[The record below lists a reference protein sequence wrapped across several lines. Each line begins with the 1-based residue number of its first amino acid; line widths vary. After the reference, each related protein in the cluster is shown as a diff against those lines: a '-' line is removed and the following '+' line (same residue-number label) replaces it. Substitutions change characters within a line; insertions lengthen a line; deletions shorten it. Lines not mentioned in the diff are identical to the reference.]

1 VSRIFLSHS
10 SVNNAEAV
18 ALRDW
23 LSEQGWDD
31 IFLDL
36 DPERGIVAGERW
48 ERALHEAA
56 SRCEA
61 VLFLVSRAWLDSRWC
76 QKELTLADKL
86 NKRLFA
92 VLTEPFE
99 PAELPTDL
107 SRTWQIVDLAS
118 GRDHQLFRVTLPR
131 THDESHV
138 HFSAEGLTR
147 LKAGL
152 IKAGL
157 DPRFFSWPPASEP
170 DRAAYRGLRPLEA
183 EDAGIFFGRD
193 APMIEALDQL
203 RGMREAAPPRLLV
216 ILGASGAGKS
226 SFVRAGLIARLA
238 RDERAFVP
246 LPIIRPERAAIS
258 GDTGLLLSLQTALDA
273 AGIGMARSALRTAIN
288 GGVDTLRPVLQA
300 LADKHTP
307 KSGTG
312 QSPYP
317 PSTLVI
323 SIDQGEELFRSEGQQ
338 QAQQLLELLAGL
350 LTTDTPALIVTIAIR
365 SDSYAQL
372 QEAGPLDGVGK
383 TPFDL
388 GPMPHGCYAEVITGP
403 ATRLQ
408 GTPRQ
413 LKIEPALVGALLA
426 DIETGGAKDA
436 LPLLSFT
443 LERLYLENRGAASLT
458 VADYQALGGIQGSIE
473 EAVEHALEMA
483 EGDPTIATDHTARLA
498 LLRRGLIP
506 WLADIDPDTGAPRR
520 RVARVSEIPP
530 ECRPLLQSLVEQRL
544 LTTDT
549 DAQTGETTIEP
560 AHEALLRQWSLL
572 QGWLADDHELLAVLE
587 GIKRAARDWTQAGR
601 SAAWLTHSAERLV
614 AAEQLT
620 QRPDLAARLDPTDHE
635 YLATCRTADDE
646 RRAAEEHQRQAELRH
661 AEERREAAEA
671 HAAVLRRRSRILRA
685 VLAGTA
691 IVALVALIGFV
702 QANRARH
709 QATREAR
716 DALAAQLDTE
726 ASAVF
731 SRGTAGGDDV
741 RALAQTL
748 AAQRLRSDPGASR
761 GAFYTATTAL
771 NTTRVIVRTPTP
783 ITGVAVSRDGHTL
796 ASGSD
801 DHTVWLWNLT
811 DPAAHPTPL
820 GQPLTGLTGVG
831 GVAFSPDGHTLASGS
846 RDETVR
852 LWNLTDPAHPGP
864 LGQPLTG
871 HTNSVWSVAFSP
883 DGRTLASGSAD
894 HTIRLWNLTD
904 PAHPTPL
911 GQPLTGH
918 TNSVF
923 SVAFSP
929 DGRTLASGSA
939 DHTIRLWN
947 LTDPAHPGPLGQ
959 PLAGHTNIVASV
971 AFSPDGRTL
980 ASGGDDDTVRLW
992 SLTDPAHPGP
1002 LGQPLTSPNLG
1013 VRSVAFS
1020 PDGHTLASANRDAT
1034 IRLWN
1039 LTDPAHPGPLGQ
1051 PLTGHTDTVA
1061 SVAFSPDGR
1070 TLASGSR
1077 DATIRLWNLDAALP
1091 LQGHTDEVRSVAF
1104 SPDGHTL
1111 ASGSRDDTVRLWNLT
1126 DPAHPTPLGQPLTGH
1141 TSWVLSVAFSPDGR
1155 TLASGSDDHTVR
1167 LWNLTDPA
1175 HPTPLGQPLTG
1186 HTNTVWSVA
1195 FSPDGH
1201 TVASG
1206 SADHTVRLWNLT
1218 DPAHPTPLG
1227 QPLTGH
1233 TGDVGGVAFS
1243 PDGHT
1248 LASSGGPDNTVRLW
1262 NLTDPA
1268 HPGPLGQPLTG
1279 HTNTVFSVAFSPDG
1293 HTVASGSADHTIRLW
1308 NLTDPAH
1315 PAPLGQPLTGH
1326 TNTVSSVAFSPDG
1339 HTLASGSWDDTIR
1352 LWNLTDP
1359 GHPAPLGQPL
1369 TGHTNWVF
1377 RVAFSP
1383 DGHTLASA
1391 SGDDT
1396 VRLWPTPLDATV
1408 ATLCSKLTSNISH
1421 QQWHDWISPTIGYL
1435 TLCPGLPV
1443 PQN

>member
-258 GDTGLLLSLQTALDA
+258 GDTGLLPALQTALDD

-300 LADKHTP
+300 LAKQHTP
-307 KSGTG
+307 ESGTG
-312 QSPYP
+312 QSPDTP
-317 PSTLVI
+317 PTLVI
-323 SIDQGEELFRSEGQQ
+323 SIDQGEELFRSEGHQ

-408 GTPRQ
+408 GTPRH
-413 LKIEPALVGALLA
+413 LKVEPALAGALLA
-426 DIETGGAKDA
+426 DIEAGGAKDA

-458 VADYQALGGIQGSIE
+458 LADYRALGGIQGSIE

-483 EGDPTIATDHTARLA
+483 EGDPTIPTDHTARLA

-530 ECRPLLQSLVEQRL
+530 ECRPLLQNLVEQRL

-560 AHEALLRQWSLL
+560 AHEALLRQWDLL
-572 QGWLADDHELLAVLE
+572 QGWLAEDNALLAVLE
-587 GIKRAARDWTQAGR
+587 GIKRATRDWTQAGK
-601 SAAWLTHSAERLV
+601 STAWLTHTAERLA

-635 YLATCRTADDE
+635 YLATCRQADDE
-646 RRAAEEHQRQAELRH
+646 RQTAEERQRQAELRH

-685 VLAGTA
+685 VVAGTA

-726 ASAVF
+726 AAAVF
-731 SRGTAGGDDV
+731 SRGTTGGDDV

-748 AAQRLRSDPGASR
+748 AAQRLRSDPAASR

-783 ITGVAVSRDGHTL
+783 IPSVAV
-796 ASGSD
+796 
-801 DHTVWLWNLT
+801 
-811 DPAAHPTPL
+811 
-820 GQPLTGLTGVG
+820 
-831 GVAFSPDGHTLASGS
+831 SPDGHTLASGS
-846 RDETVR
+846 
-852 LWNLTDPAHPGP
+852 N
-864 LGQPLTG
+864 G
-871 HTNSVWSVAFSP
+871 H
-883 DGRTLASGSAD
+883 
-894 HTIRLWNLTD
+894 
-904 PAHPTPL
+904 
-911 GQPLTGH
+911 
-918 TNSVF
+918 
-923 SVAFSP
+923 
-929 DGRTLASGSA
+929 
-939 DHTIRLWN
+939 
-947 LTDPAHPGPLGQ
+947 
-959 PLAGHTNIVASV
+959 
-971 AFSPDGRTL
+971 
-980 ASGGDDDTVRLW
+980 
-992 SLTDPAHPGP
+992 
-1002 LGQPLTSPNLG
+1002 
-1013 VRSVAFS
+1013 
-1020 PDGHTLASANRDAT
+1020 
-1034 IRLWN
+1034 
-1039 LTDPAHPGPLGQ
+1039 
-1051 PLTGHTDTVA
+1051 
-1061 SVAFSPDGR
+1061 
-1070 TLASGSR
+1070 
-1077 DATIRLWNLDAALP
+1077 
-1091 LQGHTDEVRSVAF
+1091 
-1104 SPDGHTL
+1104 
-1111 ASGSRDDTVRLWNLT
+1111 TVRLWNLT

-1141 TSWVLSVAFSPDGR
+1141 TNWVNSVAFSPDGH
-1155 TLASGSDDHTVR
+1155 TLASGSVDHTVR

-1186 HTNTVWSVA
+1186 HTN
-1195 FSPDGH
+1195 
-1201 TVASG
+1201 
-1206 SADHTVRLWNLT
+1206 
-1218 DPAHPTPLG
+1218 
-1227 QPLTGH
+1227 
-1233 TGDVGGVAFS
+1233 
-1243 PDGHT
+1243 
-1248 LASSGGPDNTVRLW
+1248 
-1262 NLTDPA
+1262 
-1268 HPGPLGQPLTG
+1268 
-1279 HTNTVFSVAFSPDG
+1279 
-1293 HTVASGSADHTIRLW
+1293 
-1308 NLTDPAH
+1308 
-1315 PAPLGQPLTGH
+1315 
-1326 TNTVSSVAFSPDG
+1326 
-1339 HTLASGSWDDTIR
+1339 
-1352 LWNLTDP
+1352 
-1359 GHPAPLGQPL
+1359 
-1369 TGHTNWVF
+1369 
-1377 RVAFSP
+1377 
-1383 DGHTLASA
+1383 
-1391 SGDDT
+1391 
-1396 VRLWPTPLDATV
+1396 
-1408 ATLCSKLTSNISH
+1408 
-1421 QQWHDWISPTIGYL
+1421 
-1435 TLCPGLPV
+1435 
-1443 PQN
+1443 

>member
-1 VSRIFLSHS
+1 LGDGGCVSRIFLSHS

-601 SAAWLTHSAERLV
+601 SAAWLTHTAERLA

-635 YLATCRTADDE
+635 YPATCRHADDE

-929 DGRTLASGSA
+929 DGRTLASG
-939 DHTIRLWN
+939 
-947 LTDPAHPGPLGQ
+947 
-959 PLAGHTNIVASV
+959 
-971 AFSPDGRTL
+971 
-980 ASGGDDDTVRLW
+980 GDDDTVRLW

-1218 DPAHPTPLG
+1218 DPAHP
-1227 QPLTGH
+1227 
-1233 TGDVGGVAFS
+1233 
-1243 PDGHT
+1243 
-1248 LASSGGPDNTVRLW
+1248 
-1262 NLTDPA
+1262 
-1268 HPGPLGQPLTG
+1268 
-1279 HTNTVFSVAFSPDG
+1279 
-1293 HTVASGSADHTIRLW
+1293 
-1308 NLTDPAH
+1308 
-1315 PAPLGQPLTGH
+1315 APLGQPLTGH